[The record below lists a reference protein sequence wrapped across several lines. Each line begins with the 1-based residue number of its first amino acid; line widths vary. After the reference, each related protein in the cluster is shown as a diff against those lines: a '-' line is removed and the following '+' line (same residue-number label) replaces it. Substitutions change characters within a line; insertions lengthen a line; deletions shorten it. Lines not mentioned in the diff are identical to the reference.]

1 MCAHLMLF
9 TAICRPNLS
18 VLEETGA
25 WDIGF
30 LIGGMGPVYSDQVT
44 PGQCVCWGRVTALIL
59 VGLPLSQLALE
70 RHAIFCMWPKL
81 LEFWGVIM
89 RCSFILLALVQMHVC
104 MVFVFG
110 ILLVFICFRVV
121 SYAFLLFCFV
131 QFLWH
136 FVAVFP
142 LPPLGLAVCKSGI
155 CIGFSLILVC

>member
-30 LIGGMGPVYSDQVT
+30 LIGVMGPVHSDQVT

-59 VGLPLSQLALE
+59 VGLPLSPLALE

-81 LEFWGVIM
+81 LEFFGVVT
-89 RCSFILLALVQMHVC
+89 RCSFILWALVQMHVSHQYHHLGVGKPQFPFPTQKTC
-104 MVFVFG
+104 YG
-110 ILLVFICFRVV
+110 PEHNLLEREF
-121 SYAFLLFCFV
+121 
-131 QFLWH
+131 
-136 FVAVFP
+136 
-142 LPPLGLAVCKSGI
+142 
-155 CIGFSLILVC
+155 

>member
-30 LIGGMGPVYSDQVT
+30 LIGVMGPVHSDQVT

-81 LEFWGVIM
+81 LDFWGVIM
-89 RCSFILLALVQMHVC
+89 RCSFILWAFVQMHVY
-104 MVFVFG
+104 MVIVFG
-110 ILLVFICFRVV
+110 ILLVFICFRVEFICV
-121 SYAFLLFCFV
+121 SYSFVLCNFFGISLPFFPSPHWGWLFANRAFV
-131 QFLWH
+131 
-136 FVAVFP
+136 
-142 LPPLGLAVCKSGI
+142 LGLA
-155 CIGFSLILVC
+155 

>member
-30 LIGGMGPVYSDQVT
+30 LIGVMGPVYSDQVT

-81 LEFWGVIM
+81 LDFLGVIM
-89 RCSFILLALVQMHVC
+89 RCSFILWALVQMHVC

-136 FVAVFP
+136 SLPFFPSPHWGWLFANRAFV
-142 LPPLGLAVCKSGI
+142 LGLA
-155 CIGFSLILVC
+155 